1 MEAEGICPALRTV
14 ISYNERAP
22 NYSALRVFV
31 PYRKLAIKLL
41 RYYATFRVRKF
52 EYTCLQKT
60 STCIGL
66 QAEQIFSVNI

>member
-1 MEAEGICPALRTV
+1 MEAEGICPALRTF

-31 PYRKLAIKLL
+31 PYRKFAIKLL

-52 EYTCLQKT
+52 EYNACKKPALALDCRQSKY
-60 STCIGL
+60 S
-66 QAEQIFSVNI
+66 Q